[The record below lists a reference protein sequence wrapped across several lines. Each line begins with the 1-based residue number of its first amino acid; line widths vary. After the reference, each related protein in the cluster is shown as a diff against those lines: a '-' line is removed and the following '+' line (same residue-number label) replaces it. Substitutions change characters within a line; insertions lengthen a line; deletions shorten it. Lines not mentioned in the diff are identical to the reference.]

1 MRRFR
6 GLEQVVNVRS
16 HDSAS
21 RGDLNFQVGSQAH
34 RTPKTVADSALKELR
49 PAGRERLIVVED
61 DPVTRTMLAGYFS
74 ENNFDVIGASSCAEC
89 R

>member
-1 MRRFR
+1 M
-6 GLEQVVNVRS
+6 NVRS
-16 HDSAS
+16 QDIAL
-21 RGDLNFQVGSQAH
+21 RDDLNFQAGPQAH
-34 RTPKTVADSALKELR
+34 RTSNIVADSAVQELR
-49 PAGRERLIVVED
+49 VAGRERLIVVED